1 MITNFIDFWCLYRRC
16 ALFFPLR
23 RQYIQSKASKQRKS
37 EESKIGNSLGR
48 KPSVF
53 FRSKFAERCQH
64 FSISSLHRSSQPK
77 TNRKSANGDCWRKNS
92 NPISSELKEKRNE
105 ESFDTWCFRLLA
117 FEFFVDVVKR
127 QKASSRFFLWA
138 DIPDS
143 SYHWH
148 IYLTFIGGSVW
159 IDSISKNSIIVVIL
173 GFRDDL
179 VVSEVSMVLGWIRTG
194 WHIKRFTKM
203 SCQFWMKK
211 KK

>member
-1 MITNFIDFWCLYRRC
+1 MPY
-16 ALFFPLR
+16 FFRYGASTFSPKHPKN
-23 RQYIQSKASKQRKS
+23 QSKQRKS